1 MSDVWKCPG
10 CGAAINPHEERCS
23 YCGQW
28 YPTASRTERDP
39 WQPAWT
45 QGLDS
50 HGLSN
55 GDYDVVEY
63 PAMPLSQALSMLNR
77 MPIPPRV
84 PAPGDYCPPA
94 LGFGEWMVSR
104 MEDGS
109 YFLWP
114 ENRACT
120 REEARQLILQIYGH
134 IG

>member
-1 MSDVWKCPG
+1 MSDVWRCPG

-28 YPTASRTERDP
+28 YPTASRPGGDP
-39 WQPAWT
+39 WLPAWT

-55 GDYDVVEY
+55 GDYDVVKY
-63 PAMPLSQALSMLNR
+63 PAMPLSQALSMLNK

-84 PAPGDYCPPA
+84 PASGDYCPPA
-94 LGFGEWMVSR
+94 LGFDEWMVSR
-104 MEDGS
+104 MEDGR

-114 ENRACT
+114 EDRACT
-120 REEARQLILQIYGH
+120 REEARQIILQIYGH
-134 IG
+134 TS